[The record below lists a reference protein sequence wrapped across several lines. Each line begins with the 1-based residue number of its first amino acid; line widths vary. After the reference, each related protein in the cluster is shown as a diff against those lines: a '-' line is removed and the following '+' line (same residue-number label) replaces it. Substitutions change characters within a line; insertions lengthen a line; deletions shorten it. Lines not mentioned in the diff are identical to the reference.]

1 MSRLDVAELESR
13 VRRRLAVTQ
22 HLDVSEARGDAKK
35 GRTSGAARRSSE
47 RRLPTDGGAPLP
59 KAAVDVRVVARAC
72 DGIALFKTLRRE
84 DRTRLYES
92 MYQLEYAAGEC
103 VVRAGEEGRNF
114 YVVVDGRLN
123 VTVPDPRDVRE
134 SGLYKTHGTNTTSY
148 TSGHASATASFATH
162 RVVNTLSPGDTFG
175 EVALLHSVP
184 RSATVSAAEA
194 RTKLWAL
201 DRVTFK
207 RTLERGAFQRRE
219 RNENLLR
226 EVDILKGLDTYGRK
240 ILADA
245 LVSRAYTRGD
255 FVMRQGERAAD
266 GAAAFHV
273 IEKGEVSVRLNNGG
287 EVNRLGVGQY
297 FGEVSVL
304 EGTPP
309 TASVVAVTDE
319 LQTVALIA

>member
-1 MSRLDVAELESR
+1 M
-13 VRRRLAVTQ
+13 
-22 HLDVSEARGDAKK
+22 
-35 GRTSGAARRSSE
+35 
-47 RRLPTDGGAPLP
+47 
-59 KAAVDVRVVARAC
+59 
-72 DGIALFKTLRRE
+72 
-84 DRTRLYES
+84 
-92 MYQLEYAAGEC
+92 
-103 VVRAGEEGRNF
+103 RAGEEGRNF

-175 EVALLHSVP
+175 EVALLHSS
-184 RSATVSAAEA
+184 RAA
-194 RTKLWAL
+194 RRFRRRRRGRLWAL

-245 LVSRAYTRGD
+245 LVSRTSIREA
-255 FVMRQGERAAD
+255 
-266 GAAAFHV
+266 
-273 IEKGEVSVRLNNGG
+273 IS
-287 EVNRLGVGQY
+287 
-297 FGEVSVL
+297 
-304 EGTPP
+304 
-309 TASVVAVTDE
+309 
-319 LQTVALIA
+319 

>member
-22 HLDVSEARGDAKK
+22 HLDVSEARGDAKEALP
-35 GRTSGAARRSSE
+35 AARRSSE

-226 EVDILKGLDTYGRK
+226 EVDILKASTRTGGRFWRTRS
-240 ILADA
+240 
-245 LVSRAYTRGD
+245 SRARI
-255 FVMRQGERAAD
+255 REA
-266 GAAAFHV
+266 
-273 IEKGEVSVRLNNGG
+273 IS
-287 EVNRLGVGQY
+287 
-297 FGEVSVL
+297 
-304 EGTPP
+304 
-309 TASVVAVTDE
+309 
-319 LQTVALIA
+319 

>member
-35 GRTSGAARRSSE
+35 GGTSGAARRSSE

-123 VTVPDPRDVRE
+123 VTVPDT
-134 SGLYKTHGTNTTSY
+134 THGRTNTTSFPRPPP
-148 TSGHASATASFATH
+148 SRRTA
-162 RVVNTLSPGDTFG
+162 
-175 EVALLHSVP
+175 
-184 RSATVSAAEA
+184 
-194 RTKLWAL
+194 W
-201 DRVTFK
+201 
-207 RTLERGAFQRRE
+207 
-219 RNENLLR
+219 
-226 EVDILKGLDTYGRK
+226 
-240 ILADA
+240 
-245 LVSRAYTRGD
+245 
-255 FVMRQGERAAD
+255 
-266 GAAAFHV
+266 
-273 IEKGEVSVRLNNGG
+273 
-287 EVNRLGVGQY
+287 
-297 FGEVSVL
+297 
-304 EGTPP
+304 
-309 TASVVAVTDE
+309 
-319 LQTVALIA
+319 